1 MAKYKKEDIF
11 RMVEEEDVE
20 FIRLQFTDMFGML
33 KNVAITAGQ
42 LEKALNNRCVFDGSA
57 IEGFVREEETDMY
70 LHPDLDTF
78 TIFPWRPQ
86 QGKVARLVCD
96 VYGPDGTP
104 FEGDPRYILKKVLKE
119 AEELGFYFNVG
130 PECEFF
136 LFHTDEEGRPTT
148 KTHEMAGYF
157 DVAPI
162 DLAENVR
169 RDIVLNLEEMGFEI
183 ESSHHEIAPAQ
194 HEVDFQYEKGLKA
207 ADNILT
213 FKMAVKSIAKQHGL
227 HATFMP
233 KPKAGV
239 NGSGMHINMSLED
252 KLGKNLFAD
261 TDDKLG
267 LSRLAYEF
275 MAGILAH
282 IKSMCLLTNP
292 IVNSYKRLIPGYD
305 APVYI
310 AWSRATNRGQIVR
323 IPSSRGASTRLE
335 LRSPDSAMNPYL
347 ALAACLAAG
356 LDGIKNHME
365 LPEPVVQNIYAMDEE
380 TIKERGIDHLPETL
394 GEAIDEF
401 EEDVFLKNVLGD
413 HIFYKYLEAKKEE
426 WNVFRSQVTDW
437 EIGEYLYKY

>member
-310 AWSRATNRGQIVR
+310 AWSRATNRGQIMR

-356 LDGIKNHME
+356 LDGIKNHIE

-401 EEDVFLKNVLGD
+401 EEDVFLRKVLGD